1 MVCQVAILYGLGVF
15 TMAHSGARVLRYKG
29 LHSIVF
35 LKLTAWI
42 SDSDH
47 IRKGLNYDR
56 GVLAEW
62 PFYI

>member
-1 MVCQVAILYGLGVF
+1 
-15 TMAHSGARVLRYKG
+15 MAHSGARVLRYKG
-29 LHSIVF
+29 LYLIVF

-47 IRKGLNYDR
+47 IRKGLNCDR
-56 GVLAEW
+56 GVLVEW